1 MRNKLFVLRIAAVAL
16 LGFSWSSYAQSNK
29 FVVTL
34 DAGHGGKDFGA
45 VYDGRVEKNI
55 VLDVTLK
62 VGELLDK
69 NKNIK
74 VVYTRKTDVYIELL
88 ERANIANRNDSH
100 LFISIHCNANKNT
113 AADGNETYIMGMNK
127 NESNLEAAKRE
138 NSVILLEKDYKEKYA
153 GFDPKSPGSM
163 IGIEL
168 MQEEF
173 IENSIN
179 LASKI
184 QDNFLKNMKRR
195 NRGVKQAPFF
205 VLHKAYMPRVLVEM
219 GFISNP
225 KEGDYLMT
233 EAGKNAV
240 AKSIADAVNEYYKDW
255 AGGKVDEGERPS
267 TRFEEAPTA
276 SVTETRTE
284 TPKAIEEVKSAPAK
298 TEKPAE
304 TATKGIVF
312 RVQISASS
320 RKIEANSP
328 DFKGLS
334 PITRTSDDGSLYR
347 YFFGET
353 TKYEEAKKLAEQA
366 KANGFASAYV
376 VPFKDGKRISIQ
388 EALK

>member
-1 MRNKLFVLRIAAVAL
+1 MRALWIVL
-16 LGFSWSSYAQSNK
+16 LGVSFSSYAQSNK

-45 VYDGRVEKNI
+45 IYDGRVEKNI

-62 VGELLDK
+62 VGEILEK
-69 NKNIK
+69 QKNIK
-74 VVYTRKTDVYIELL
+74 VVYTRKTDVYIDLI
-88 ERANIANRNDSH
+88 ERANIANRSDSN

-138 NSVILLEKDYKEKYA
+138 NSVILLEKDYQEKYA
-153 GFDPKSPGSM
+153 GFDPKSPESM

-195 NRGVKQAPFF
+195 NRGVKQAPFL

-225 KEGDYLMT
+225 KEGEYLMS

-240 AKSIADAVNEYYKDW
+240 AKSIADAVIAYYKDW
-255 AGGKVDEGERPS
+255 AGGKIDEGERPS
-267 TRFEEAPTA
+267 QRFEDTPA
-276 SVTETRTE
+276 VVE
-284 TPKAIEEVKSAPAK
+284 TPKKETPKPIEEVKVVTPK
-298 TEKPAE
+298 KDEPKEEKPVAV
-304 TATKGIVF
+304 AKGVVF

-320 RKIEANSP
+320 RKIESNSP

-334 PITRTSDDGSLYR
+334 PITRMSDDGSLHR
-347 YFFGET
+347 YFYGET
-353 TKYEEAKKLAEQA
+353 AQYESAKKMAEEAKGK
-366 KANGFASAYV
+366 GFASAYV
-376 VPFKDGKRISIQ
+376 VAFKDGKRISIQ